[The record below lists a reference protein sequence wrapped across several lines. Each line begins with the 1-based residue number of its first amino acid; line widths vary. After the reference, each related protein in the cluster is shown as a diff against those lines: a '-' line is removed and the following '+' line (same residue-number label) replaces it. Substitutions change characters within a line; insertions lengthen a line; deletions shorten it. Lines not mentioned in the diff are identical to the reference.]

1 MNHSGNTGRFVRAVL
16 AGALAGSLS
25 MPIGAMPI
33 WTNAGTGDWFV
44 AGNWDT
50 GFVPTPAD
58 DVQVNNGGT
67 AVADSSS
74 AAYPGPGTLSETNA
88 FDVGVRT
95 NTLAPAIGTV
105 QMLGV
110 NLAVGDA
117 LSIGVVNSGFGIGP
131 FTSAT
136 GNLETSA
143 GANADGNVD
152 VVTDARV
159 GVFVAAPGA
168 GTATGT
174 ANVAGDFTG
183 SGTGQVLVGDV
194 SGQGNANG
202 TLGVS
207 GNLGG
212 FTGVTVATANLLS
225 TGNATGDLTV
235 DGMLSVSGPA
245 ANLTVGLT
253 GSQGN
258 ATGSAQV
265 GGAVT
270 GVNFVGIGLGGTDTG
285 PTSMAKGTL
294 DVLSGGVHAGFDAS
308 SFEVG
313 TTNGDGDGTGV
324 ANVSGG
330 VSGYRTLQL
339 GVARRTGQSG
349 NAQGTLNVVGSV
361 LGTDTGQVLAGEVS
375 GQGNANGTLG
385 VTGDLG
391 GFTGVTVATA
401 NLLSTGNATGDLTV
415 DGMLSVSGPAANLT
429 VGLTGSQG
437 NATGSAQVGGAVT
450 GVNFVG
456 IGLGGTDTGPTSMAQ
471 GTLDVLSGGVHAGFD
486 ASSFEVGTTN
496 GDGDVTGVANVSGGV
511 SGYRTLQLG
520 VARRTGQSGNAQGTL
535 NVVGSVLGTDTGQ
548 VLAGDVSG
556 QGNAN
561 GTLGVTGDLGGF
573 TGVTVATANLLSTGN
588 ATGDLTVDGM
598 LSVSGPAANLTVGV
612 TGSQGN
618 ATGSAQVGGA
628 VTGVNFVGI
637 GLGGTDTGP
646 TSMAQGTL
654 DVLSGGVHAGFDAS
668 SFEVGTTNGDGDVTG
683 VANVN
688 GGVSGYRT
696 LQLGVARRT
705 GQSGNAQSTLNVV
718 GSVLGTDTGQVLVG
732 DVSGQGNASGILGV
746 TGDLGGFTGVSVAR
760 ANLLSTG
767 NATGDLTVGGMLS
780 VSGPAANFTVGTI
793 GSQGNAIGTAQVGGA
808 VTGFNLVGIGLAGTD
823 TGPTS
828 MAQGTLDVLS
838 GGVHAGFDASSF
850 EVGTTN
856 GDGDVTGVANVNG
869 GVSGYGFY
877 EIGIARANSLGDA
890 TGMLAVKDGPV
901 TGSRMRVGISEGGGT
916 ATGTVEL
923 ERSLV
928 ALDEALILGSGAT
941 LDFHLSG
948 LSRGGEYAAIDAVM
962 ATLDGTANI
971 YFDFVPMLGIH
982 VFDLIVTQALDGILN
997 DFDPGAFNIFGLD
1010 PLFNVV
1016 HGIVVDNVL
1025 GNDVE
1030 IYRLEI
1036 SSSIANVPEPSV
1048 VTLLAFSLLILFATR
1063 RRENHRF
1070 GFG

>member
-174 ANVAGDFTG
+174 ANVAGDFSG

-207 GNLGG
+207 GN
-212 FTGVTVATANLLS
+212 
-225 TGNATGDLTV
+225 
-235 DGMLSVSGPA
+235 
-245 ANLTVGLT
+245 
-253 GSQGN
+253 
-258 ATGSAQV
+258 
-265 GGAVT
+265 
-270 GVNFVGIGLGGTDTG
+270 
-285 PTSMAKGTL
+285 
-294 DVLSGGVHAGFDAS
+294 
-308 SFEVG
+308 
-313 TTNGDGDGTGV
+313 
-324 ANVSGG
+324 
-330 VSGYRTLQL
+330 
-339 GVARRTGQSG
+339 
-349 NAQGTLNVVGSV
+349 
-361 LGTDTGQVLAGEVS
+361 
-375 GQGNANGTLG
+375 
-385 VTGDLG
+385 LG

-511 SGYRTLQLG
+511 SGY
-520 VARRTGQSGNAQGTL
+520 
-535 NVVGSVLGTDTGQ
+535 
-548 VLAGDVSG
+548 
-556 QGNAN
+556 
-561 GTLGVTGDLGGF
+561 
-573 TGVTVATANLLSTGN
+573 
-588 ATGDLTVDGM
+588 
-598 LSVSGPAANLTVGV
+598 
-612 TGSQGN
+612 
-618 ATGSAQVGGA
+618 
-628 VTGVNFVGI
+628 
-637 GLGGTDTGP
+637 
-646 TSMAQGTL
+646 
-654 DVLSGGVHAGFDAS
+654 
-668 SFEVGTTNGDGDVTG
+668 
-683 VANVN
+683 
-688 GGVSGYRT
+688 
-696 LQLGVARRT
+696 
-705 GQSGNAQSTLNVV
+705 
-718 GSVLGTDTGQVLVG
+718 
-732 DVSGQGNASGILGV
+732 
-746 TGDLGGFTGVSVAR
+746 
-760 ANLLSTG
+760 
-767 NATGDLTVGGMLS
+767 
-780 VSGPAANFTVGTI
+780 
-793 GSQGNAIGTAQVGGA
+793 
-808 VTGFNLVGIGLAGTD
+808 
-823 TGPTS
+823 
-828 MAQGTLDVLS
+828 
-838 GGVHAGFDASSF
+838 
-850 EVGTTN
+850 
-856 GDGDVTGVANVNG
+856 
-869 GVSGYGFY
+869 GFY

-948 LSRGGEYAAIDAVM
+948 LSRGVEYAAIDAVM